1 MFNLKEFQND
11 SVLEP
16 IVDKL
21 NKFLSKNKTQKVI
34 KVIEELE
41 TLLDQ
46 PENVVSATYILSMI
60 VEHDSEL
67 ITEGIIQ
74 KIEVLLNSD
83 DPKLRVNSIL
93 IIGFKLLENQDLVRN
108 YFKILAE
115 YLIDKSVDVRDN
127 VHFFLLEL
135 LKVKPI
141 LVEDIKNI
149 LIRSLSIE
157 QNKENLLL
165 VYLFQIAGL
174 LMARLGLRTS
184 AEMAIVDYN
193 SLVAGNFNTG
203 AVILTFVLYGYM
215 AFLVVQTIFYL
226 RETVE
231 GVKV

>member
-149 LIRSLSIE
+149 LI
-157 QNKENLLL
+157 NKP
-165 VYLFQIAGL
+165 
-174 LMARLGLRTS
+174 S
-184 AEMAIVDYN
+184 
-193 SLVAGNFNTG
+193 
-203 AVILTFVLYGYM
+203 
-215 AFLVVQTIFYL
+215 
-226 RETVE
+226 
-231 GVKV
+231 